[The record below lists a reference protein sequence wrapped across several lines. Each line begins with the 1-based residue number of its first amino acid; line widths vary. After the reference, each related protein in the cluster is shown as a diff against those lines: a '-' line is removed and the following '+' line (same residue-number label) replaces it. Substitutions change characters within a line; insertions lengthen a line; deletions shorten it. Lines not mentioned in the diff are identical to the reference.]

1 MYYKNSDLP
10 HRPKGRPVEGAERRT
25 VCRQVRLEPY
35 LDQEL
40 GRVCHLL
47 GATKSE
53 AIRQGIL
60 LFLREAKHQ
69 YGI

>member
-1 MYYKNSDLP
+1 MCPNIESSKPYRP
-10 HRPKGRPVEGAERRT
+10 GRPKEGLETRSVERKIRM
-25 VCRQVRLEPY
+25 EPY
-35 LDQEL
+35 VDQEL
-40 GRVCHLL
+40 GRVCQIL
-47 GATKSE
+47 GVTKSE